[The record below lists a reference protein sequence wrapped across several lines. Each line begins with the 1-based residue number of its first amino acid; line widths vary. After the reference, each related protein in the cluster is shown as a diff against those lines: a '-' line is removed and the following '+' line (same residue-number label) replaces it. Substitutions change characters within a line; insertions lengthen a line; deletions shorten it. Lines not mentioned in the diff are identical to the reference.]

1 MVDFN
6 KLLKKDSSPLS
17 LNPAD
22 IFHAL
27 PRADTKFDYLRDV
40 QGEVLKAW
48 HLRRDERDIV
58 VKMNTGSG
66 KTLVGLL
73 MLQSLLNEEIGPAL
87 YLCPTKQLVEQVYET
102 AREVGIPAV
111 TEGAGTEL
119 PHEFLNSEAIYVATS
134 RSCSTAA
141 QSSESPARDGR
152 Q

>member
-1 MVDFN
+1 
-6 KLLKKDSSPLS
+6 
-17 LNPAD
+17 
-22 IFHAL
+22 
-27 PRADTKFDYLRDV
+27 
-40 QGEVLKAW
+40 
-48 HLRRDERDIV
+48 
-58 VKMNTGSG
+58 MNTGSG

-119 PHEFLNSEAIYVATS
+119 PHEFLNSEAIYVATFKKLFNG
-134 RSCSTAA
+134 